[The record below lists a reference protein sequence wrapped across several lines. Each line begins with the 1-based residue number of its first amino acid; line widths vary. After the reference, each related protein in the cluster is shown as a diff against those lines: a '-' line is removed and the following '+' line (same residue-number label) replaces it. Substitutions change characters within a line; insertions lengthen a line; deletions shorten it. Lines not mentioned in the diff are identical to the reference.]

1 MRFLSSPARPRSHR
15 AALTASVA
23 PLALALV
30 TMTVASTAR
39 ADFGSDLKAMFEDAL
54 ASESWAL
61 ALGMV
66 FLGGLLTSLT
76 PCVYPMIAITVS
88 VFGAST
94 AKSKLHGAGL
104 STMYVLGTCAL
115 FTPMGLFAGLS
126 GGVFGEQL
134 ANPWIVVPLAVLFL
148 VLAVSM
154 FGAFEMNLPPA
165 LQNRLAQMGGLGP
178 KGAFVLGLVGGLIA
192 APCTGPV
199 LSGLLI
205 WIGTS
210 GNAGFGAAALFVY
223 ALGLGLP
230 TWLVGTFAISLPKSG
245 QWLEWVK
252 SVFGLVMIGAA
263 LWFVKD
269 FIHLGE
275 LVERTST
282 WLGAGAVMLVVGLLL
297 GAVHLSFHGAG
308 KLGAARKGTGILLS
322 VAGGMTLALWLN
334 AAPVLPPGARIA
346 WMSDYDAAQALARRE
361 GKPMLVDF
369 GASWCAACEE
379 LDRLTFSDLRVVSE
393 GQRFV
398 PVRVDLS
405 PGQDVARG
413 RRLLANYAQRGLPLV
428 VMHDSRG
435 EEATRVTSFI
445 EAEQMLQLMRDVD

>member
-1 MRFLSSPARPRSHR
+1 MRLPRPFLWA
-15 AALTASVA
+15 A
-23 PLALALV
+23 PLAAGLVLA
-30 TMTVASTAR
+30 VAGTAH
-39 ADFGSDLKAMFEDAL
+39 ADWLTDVSQTFESAL

-66 FLGGLLTSLT
+66 FVAGLLTALT

-104 STMYVLGTCAL
+104 STMYVLGMCAL
-115 FTPMGLFAGLS
+115 FTPLGLAAGL
-126 GGVFGEQL
+126 GGDVFGAQL
-134 ANPWIVVPLAVLFL
+134 ANPWIVVPLAIVFL

-154 FGAFEMNLPPA
+154 FGAFELNLPPA

-199 LSGLLI
+199 LGFLLG
-205 WIGTS
+205 WIGTT
-210 GNAGFGAAALFVY
+210 GNAGFGGVALFVY

-230 TWLVGTFAISLPKSG
+230 TWLVGTFAVNLPKSG

-252 SVFGLVMIGAA
+252 SFFGIVMVGAA
-263 LWFVKD
+263 LWFLKD
-269 FIHLGE
+269 FLHLGHV
-275 LVERTST
+275 VERTPS
-282 WLGAGAVMLVVGLLL
+282 WIGGGAVVLLIGLLL
-297 GAVHLSFHGAG
+297 GAVHLSYYGAN
-308 KLGAARKGTGILLS
+308 AVTMARKTGGILLS
-322 VAGGMTLALWLN
+322 VGGGLTVALWLN
-334 AAPVLPPGARIA
+334 AAPVLPPGAEIA
-346 WMSDYDAAQALARRE
+346 WMTDFEAAEALARQER
-361 GKPMLVDF
+361 KPLLVDF

-379 LDRLTFSDLRVVSE
+379 LERHTFSDPRVVAE
-393 GQRFV
+393 GLRFV
-398 PVRVDLS
+398 PVRIDLS

-413 RRLLANYAQRGLPLV
+413 RQILARYEQRGLPLV

-435 EEATRVTSFI
+435 TEVQRVTSFI
-445 EAEQMLQLMRDVD
+445 EAERMLQLMRAVD